1 MVRDSGITR
10 WGDEDDDDDD
20 DRHEGGLLGGG
31 IFIGIF
37 IRL

>member
-10 WGDEDDDDDD
+10 WGDDDDDDD
-20 DRHEGGLLGGG
+20 EEGEGGLLGGG
-31 IFIGIF
+31 IFIGVF

>member
-37 IRL
+37 VRL